1 MTRRH
6 IRRGAVTLETAL
18 VLPVMLFL
26 LLMLII
32 GGIGVFRYQQVACLA
47 REGARWGSVRGS
59 AWALDMDASAATQ
72 DDILQNAVLPL
83 AVGMD
88 TSKITMTAEL
98 VDGETGAVTAWDSS
112 RKSVQTLAKTTN
124 LGVTNRIRVT
134 VNYQWVPGVLIPGT
148 INMTSVSEVPML
160 N

>member
-1 MTRRH
+1 MAQRQKRK
-6 IRRGAVTLETAL
+6 GAVTLETAL

-59 AWALDMDASAATQ
+59 AWALDMDAAAATQ
-72 DDILQNAVLPL
+72 DDILRKAVLPM

-98 VDGETGAVTAWDSS
+98 VDGETGAVTAWDGS

-148 INMTSVSEVPML
+148 INMSSVSEVPML